1 MTVRAT
7 FCALLACLGLATAAI
22 APAGLARAEPVNA
35 LAGQGAALPGGAGS
49 VGLLP
54 GWREPGGRHMA
65 GLAVTLAPGWKT
77 YWRAPGEA
85 GIPPEF
91 DWTGSRNVAR
101 VALHWPRPIV
111 FDQAGITSIG
121 YADEMILPLEIVP
134 SDPSAPIDLNGEV
147 TLGVCRD
154 ICIPVS
160 ARFSL
165 RLDPAGAAD
174 PRIRGALDRR
184 PERLRGQ
191 VTCEVAVISD
201 GLRLTAALPTDWDG
215 VEALV
220 VEHPDPHVW
229 VSQAEVSR
237 EGRQVAAAVDM
248 VPPSGAAFALDRSTL
263 RFTMIA
269 GDRVGE
275 TMGCTGN

>member
-1 MTVRAT
+1 M
-7 FCALLACLGLATAAI
+7 AAI
-22 APAGLARAEPVNA
+22 ATPAPARAEAVRGDSSEGA
-35 LAGQGAALPGGAGS
+35 LLPGGAGS

-65 GLAVTLAPGWKT
+65 GLVVTLAPGWKT

-91 DWTGSRNVAR
+91 DWSGSQNVAR
-101 VALHWPRPIV
+101 VAVHWPRPIV
-111 FDQAGITSIG
+111 FDQAGMTSIG
-121 YADEMILPLEIVP
+121 YADEMVLPLEITP
-134 SDPSAPIDLNGEV
+134 SDPSAPVDLNGEV

-160 ARFSL
+160 ARFAL
-165 RLDPAGAAD
+165 RLDAPGAAD

-184 PERLRGQ
+184 PEQLRGQ
-191 VTCEVAVISD
+191 VTCRVAGISD
-201 GLRLTAALPTDWDG
+201 GLRLTAVLPSDWDG

-220 VEHPDPHVW
+220 VELADPLVW

-237 EGRQVAAAVDM
+237 QGRAVSAVVDL
-248 VPPSGAAFALDRSTL
+248 VPPSGGAFALDRSTL

-269 GDRVGE
+269 GGRVGE
-275 TMGCTGN
+275 TTGCTAD

>member
-1 MTVRAT
+1 MSDQSTIGSI
-7 FCALLACLGLATAAI
+7 LLCLGLAVASI
-22 APAGLARAEPVNA
+22 APAHLARAEPVNA
-35 LAGQGAALPGGAGS
+35 PPGQGAALPGGAGS
-49 VGLLP
+49 VGLLS

-91 DWTGSRNVAR
+91 DWSGSRNVAR
-101 VALHWPRPIV
+101 VAVHWPRPIV

-134 SDPSAPIDLNGEV
+134 TDPSAPIDLNGEV

-160 ARFSL
+160 ARFAL
-165 RLDPAGAAD
+165 RLDAPGAAD

-184 PERLRGQ
+184 PERLHGQ
-191 VTCEVAVISD
+191 VTCGVAAISD
-201 GLRLTAALPTDWDG
+201 GLRLTAVVPSDWEG

-220 VEHPDPHVW
+220 VELPDPQVW

-237 EGRQVAAAVDM
+237 EGPMVAAVVDL
-248 VPPSGAAFALDRSTL
+248 VPPSGGAFALDRSTL

-269 GDRVGE
+269 GGRVAE
-275 TMGCTGN
+275 TTGCTAN